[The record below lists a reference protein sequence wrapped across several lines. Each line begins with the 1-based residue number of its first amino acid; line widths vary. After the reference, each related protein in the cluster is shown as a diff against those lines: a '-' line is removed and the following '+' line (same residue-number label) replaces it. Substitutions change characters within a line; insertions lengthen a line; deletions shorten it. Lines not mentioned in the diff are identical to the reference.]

1 MFAGM
6 SVAMPPGML
15 VDMPLVMLP
24 DIPLDVL
31 ERRLFGM
38 LAVKSTG
45 KSMPNGM
52 LFLVAAS
59 GMDFSGSIVET
70 SFLIFIGQEI
80 GATGILGRISFVFPF
95 RDSGA

>member
-1 MFAGM
+1 MERNKTFAN
-6 SVAMPPGML
+6 L
-15 VDMPLVMLP
+15 
-24 DIPLDVL
+24 DIHNNPRYL
-31 ERRLFGM
+31 LFNCNHII
-38 LAVKSTG
+38 
-45 KSMPNGM
+45 PNGM